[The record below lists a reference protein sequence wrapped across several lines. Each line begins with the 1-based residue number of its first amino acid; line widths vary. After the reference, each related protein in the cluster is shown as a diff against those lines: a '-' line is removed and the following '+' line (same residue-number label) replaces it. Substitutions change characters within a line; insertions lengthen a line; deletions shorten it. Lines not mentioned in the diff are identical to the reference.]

1 MSKLLCLN
9 MSWFIDGLIGN
20 LRNLSKSLITTEFGV
35 GLSQGAGW
43 VLKGSRGQK
52 KVKSCSEFEDIVDI
66 IW

>member
-9 MSWFIDGLIGN
+9 MSWFIDGLVGN
-20 LRNLSKSLITTEFGV
+20 LRKSFITTEFGV

>member
-1 MSKLLCLN
+1 MN
-9 MSWFIDGLIGN
+9 WFVDGLVGS

-52 KVKSCSEFEDIVDI
+52 RLRVSQNLKISSM
-66 IW
+66 